1 MQSVRS
7 LPVRRDSVSFMGITV
22 SRAQAQYS
30 VPDRPDLDLEAIIF
44 ENYAVV
50 VAGLRM
56 DDLAEVQGGH
66 SL

>member
-1 MQSVRS
+1 
-7 LPVRRDSVSFMGITV
+7 MGITV

-30 VPDRPDLDLEAIIF
+30 VPDRPDLDLEAVIF